1 MNFWAYLRIIRQTG
15 SNQFQKLKHLNVQE
29 AQFLKLLEHN
39 KRLIFKIANVY
50 CRKAEDRQDLIQEI
64 ILQLWRSYPTFDTT
78 YAQTTWIYRI
88 AINVSISFLRK
99 ENTRRKNHA
108 IYRQELELLTCDEG
122 ELIGQKLDLLY
133 QLIENL
139 NSFEKAIIIL
149 YLEGLKNKEISDVI
163 GISESNVSTKINR
176 IKNKL
181 RSYSNT

>member
-1 MNFWAYLRIIRQTG
+1 M
-15 SNQFQKLKHLNVQE
+15 KHLNVQE